1 MDRKHLGISRG
12 EKVRRIFY
20 RDKSFWKRGTLT
32 VEASVVVPAVCF
44 ITAALLMLLFF
55 EHNRVWYL
63 SASAEAAVCANGYQ
77 AEGTALPEDAAR
89 LLAQTRVREQ
99 VMSGTC
105 PSFRISC
112 DSSGCSVSVEGQRFP
127 VFGNRFIWDVQM
139 KIRKSNPVRTL
150 RKIRGVRGIAEEQPY
165 GGNTNR
171 IPQGSSS

>member
-1 MDRKHLGISRG
+1 M
-12 EKVRRIFY
+12 RRIHLHY
-20 RDKSFWKRGTLT
+20 RNRNFWKRGTLT
-32 VEASVVVPAVCF
+32 VEASVVVPTVCV

-77 AEGTALPEDAAR
+77 AEGAVRTEDAAR

-99 VMSGTC
+99 VMPGMR
-105 PSFRISC
+105 PAFRINC

-127 VFGNRFIWDVQM
+127 VWGERFLWDVQM
-139 KIRKSNPVRTL
+139 RIRKNYPARTL
-150 RKIRGVRGIAEEQPY
+150 RQIRGVRALGKEQTY

>member
-1 MDRKHLGISRG
+1 M
-12 EKVRRIFY
+12 RRIHLHY
-20 RDKSFWKRGTLT
+20 RNRNFWKRGTLT
-32 VEASVVVPAVCF
+32 VEASVVVPAVCV

-77 AEGTALPEDAAR
+77 AEGAVRTEDAAR

-99 VMSGTC
+99 VMPGMR
-105 PSFRISC
+105 PAFRINC
-112 DSSGCSVSVEGQRFP
+112 DSSGCSVFVEGQRFP
-127 VFGNRFIWDVQM
+127 VLGDWFLWDVQM
-139 KIRKSNPVRTL
+139 KIRKNYPVRTL
-150 RKIRGVRGIAEEQPY
+150 RQIRGVRALGKEQTY